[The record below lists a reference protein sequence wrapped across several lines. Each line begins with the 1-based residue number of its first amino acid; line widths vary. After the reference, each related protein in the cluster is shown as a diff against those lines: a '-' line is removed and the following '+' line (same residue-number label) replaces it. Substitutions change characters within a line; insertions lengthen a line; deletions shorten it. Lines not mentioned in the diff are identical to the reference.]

1 MMHFYCWQSLTPVRA
16 QNFER
21 NLKRI
26 FHWGEGQSLA
36 NHRPA
41 KSARRQHFYAHILK
55 SSQKKKVKNTNTRT
69 AGKIGKNLK
78 WTAAIPMGRGVKKEE
93 NVQGPSNLGPM
104 PKLVPVPQ
112 ALAHPSAAPS
122 PLLFIFQAQ
131 LNPNEKSR
139 SLASA
144 RKCPRDLK

>member
-55 SSQKKKVKNTNTRT
+55 SSQKKKSKKYKHAHGRENWKKFKMDGGNTHGQRR
-69 AGKIGKNLK
+69 KK
-78 WTAAIPMGRGVKKEE
+78 GR